1 MITGRRDMLTH
12 SAPRTLRVLRLT
24 LLTTLSLPLFTGE
37 AVAQYAYSSPT
48 FDGSS
53 LNLAT
58 QSTFSIQADGINCSS
73 GGGTAPAFHIG
84 GMGGQA
90 QLRNNNPYGSPGLN
104 PDGIAYINTENPYR
118 GANGVV
124 SGMAGF
130 VIPLG
135 DPSNRNVDC
144 RKVLA
149 LVESNNF
156 LKMVKS
162 MKELGIVT
170 DEQIKKMSG
179 QFFTG
184 MGKRLKV
191 NVNEVLSAST
201 NDSIQP

>member
-1 MITGRRDMLTH
+1 MISP
-12 SAPRTLRVLRLT
+12 SAPRAMKALRAT
-24 LLTTLSLPLFTGE
+24 LLTYLSLPLFTGE

-48 FDGSS
+48 FDGST

-58 QSTFSIQADGINCSS
+58 QSSFSIQADGINCSS

-84 GMGGQA
+84 GMGGQS
-90 QLRNNNPYGSPGLN
+90 QLRNNNPYGSPSLN
-104 PDGIAYINTENPYR
+104 PDGTAYINTENPYR
-118 GANGVV
+118 GANGIVA
-124 SGMAGF
+124 GMAGF

-170 DEQIKKMSG
+170 NEQIKEMSG
-179 QFFTG
+179 QFFAG
-184 MGKRLKV
+184 MEKRLKV
-191 NVNEVLSAST
+191 NMNEVLSAST
-201 NDSIQP
+201 NNSIQP